1 MDGLCICRCDGD
13 ICDVCRQ
20 ISDAIISVRNLGQI
34 MGYVDIYLK
43 CVGLFFIPLTVVN
56 VYRNGIQG
64 MGFGI
69 LPMMAG
75 VAELIGRGVVAIGA
89 AHYKSYVGSMSGKSC
104 GMGAGRRAAAC
115 DVFSYHE
122 EVHGGFERPEVERIT
137 KEEKMRGKRE
147 RTKQ

>member
-20 ISDAIISVRNLGQI
+20 ISDAIISVRKSGADHGI
-34 MGYVDIYLK
+34 CGYLSEMCRY
-43 CVGLFFIPLTVVN
+43 LFFIPLTVVN

-75 VAELIGRGVVAIGA
+75 VA
-89 AHYKSYVGSMSGKSC
+89 
-104 GMGAGRRAAAC
+104 
-115 DVFSYHE
+115 D
-122 EVHGGFERPEVERIT
+122 
-137 KEEKMRGKRE
+137 
-147 RTKQ
+147 